1 MSLTTTLLIGAGVI
15 AAATAAAYLLPAKV
29 TVTRSATVAATPG
42 DILALAASN
51 TGYQAFNPYKEADP
65 HLQITHFGPEAGV
78 GSGFRFEGKDGKGT
92 QTVAEVSDTH
102 VTYDIDMG
110 PMGKPR
116 QTITV
121 RAIDGGSEVT
131 WRMDAD
137 MGANPVFRV
146 VGLFM
151 DGMMGKIFD
160 KGLANL
166 AKATA

>member
-1 MSLTTTLLIGAGVI
+1 M
-15 AAATAAAYLLPAKV
+15 
-29 TVTRSATVAATPG
+29 TP
-42 DILALAASN
+42 N
-51 TGYQAFNPYKEADP
+51 
-65 HLQITHFGPEAGV
+65 
-78 GSGFRFEGKDGKGT
+78 
-92 QTVAEVSDTH
+92 
-102 VTYDIDMG
+102 MG

-137 MGANPVFRV
+137 MGGNPVFRV
-146 VGLFM
+146 FGLFM